1 MSHSYSYVRVF
12 RWSHAQ
18 FLFVY
23 EFRSAESTRSD
34 QLIESIHHTSQ
45 VHSGECRACIRHH
58 QRCERTVYMCSAV
71 SCEHVVHGITLV
83 SSCDMQ
89 PSQSTTQPS
98 SHFSR
103 SYSHVQYA
111 CSSSVHDL
119 RTQSVII
126 ARPSCGPL
134 ASSVDRRSVPSVR
147 RCWTRPGLTLS
158 SIGDGPT
165 IDRRCECDHTT
176 GSINRLRQRQT
187 LTPSIVLVR
196 VCVSSAPTG
205 VW

>member
-1 MSHSYSYVRVF
+1 MSPSYSYTRVF

-23 EFRSAESTRSD
+23 EFRSVESTRSD
-34 QLIESIHHTSQ
+34 RLIESIHHTSQ
-45 VHSGECRACIRHH
+45 VHSGERRACIRFH
-58 QRCERTVYMCSAV
+58 QRCERTIYMCSAV
-71 SCEHVVHGITLV
+71 SGEHVMHGITSV
-83 SSCDMQ
+83 SSCDRQ
-89 PSQSTTQPS
+89 PSQSITQPS
-98 SHFSR
+98 SHISR

-126 ARPSCGPL
+126 ARPSCVRL
-134 ASSVDRRSVPSVR
+134 ASTVDHRSVPSVR

-165 IDRRCECDHTT
+165 IDTRCECDHTT
-176 GSINRLRQRQT
+176 GSINRLRQRQR
-187 LTPSIVLVR
+187 LTSSIVLVR
-196 VCVSSAPTG
+196 VCVFAAPTG